1 MKENSIQPGTFTF
14 FLLLWL
20 FFSNSF
26 SCFSKLVWANFRKI
40 TYRTCAY
47 LPCNVF
53 FSIYFSY
60 PAFIARFRS
69 QHRKKKMLLH
79 KYLLIDEVPISTRL
93 VLQKDM
99 TPSFPTHLGHVV
111 SRVKDKQVRRVGIF
125 AFTRGHRSDYTLFG
139 QLYVEADGGE
149 DVFSSFV
156 G

>member
-1 MKENSIQPGTFTF
+1 
-14 FLLLWL
+14 
-20 FFSNSF
+20 
-26 SCFSKLVWANFRKI
+26 
-40 TYRTCAY
+40 
-47 LPCNVF
+47 
-53 FSIYFSY
+53 
-60 PAFIARFRS
+60 
-69 QHRKKKMLLH
+69 MLLH